1 MNKPI
6 KKLTDFPQFVISAV
20 DIKEA
25 EIQFRGFF
33 KDIKGVSERRSWLV
47 NGQEYYIGDLNNLDV
62 NKKTATF
69 VNWDEASKMVKKGA
83 EFYWIDGYWN
93 RDLIWRILDEDKP
106 WIKEKFK
113 AQNAQ
118 VFIQNGVRG
127 WCKVGYKIPAGA
139 VLGEIIPDGWDHE
152 HCSICWTKIGKS
164 GQEDCYRD
172 EDRYYLCVSCFEKY
186 ASQHNLAFT
195 DDI

>member
-6 KKLTDFPQFVISAV
+6 KKLTDFPRFVISAV

-33 KDIKGVSERRSWLV
+33 KEIRGVSERRSWLV
-47 NGQEYYIGDLNNLDV
+47 NGQEYYIGDLNNFDAS
-62 NKKTATF
+62 KKTATF

-93 RDLIWRILDEDKP
+93 IDLIWRILDEDKP

-113 AQNAQ
+113 VQNAQ

-127 WCKVGYKIPAGA
+127 WCKVGHKIPDGA
-139 VLGEIIPDGWDHE
+139 VLGEIIPGGWDHE
-152 HCSICWTKIGKS
+152 HCSICRTKIGKS

-172 EDRYYLCVSCFEKY
+172 EDRYYLCVSCFEQY
-186 ASQHNLAFT
+186 AREHNLAFT